1 MIRSYKEEQ
10 ELKEKILEL
19 RKKNYPYDKI
29 AMELGTNESRVKLII
44 GLLVEEGKLDS
55 LATNLY
61 KKETEEKLKQILSM
75 AKAKRN
81 VSEISS
87 SLGISVDRT
96 YLYLD
101 RLVEEG
107 RLSIAEVYQCADEEI
122 EKRVIELRKAGL
134 GQREIMKEMKIT
146 KQDTLRRILD
156 KLFSEGKIDSYKK
169 VDKTKKRIV
178 ELLKYG
184 YNAEEI
190 SRQLVKDEQN
200 IRSLMAELIRDGVI
214 TQDEITQA
222 REAKKEK
229 INQQIDDLANNV
241 LEMTPEEF
249 MKMRATSFGGRGRPS
264 YALTKNFAGVYILFN
279 QSKNM
284 YYVGQGKQVLN
295 RVNAHFTGKGNGD
308 VYADYKYGDSFTIKM
323 IALENSGFDTLN
335 ELERHTI
342 ARYNAFSK
350 GYNKTRGN
358 RN

>member
-190 SRQLVKDEQN
+190 SRQLVKDKQN
-200 IRSLMAELIRDGVI
+200 IRSLMAELIRDGVV

-222 REAKKEK
+222 REAKKEE
-229 INQQIDDLANNV
+229 IIELI
-241 LEMTPEEF
+241 
-249 MKMRATSFGGRGRPS
+249 R
-264 YALTKNFAGVYILFN
+264 
-279 QSKNM
+279 
-284 YYVGQGKQVLN
+284 QGKGRREIIQKIGIKYKDLGDFLREIIESGELKKNKESSKVN
-295 RVNAHFTGKGNGD
+295 RRDLIEQDDG
-308 VYADYKYGDSFTIKM
+308 
-323 IALENSGFDTLN
+323 
-335 ELERHTI
+335 R
-342 ARYNAFSK
+342 
-350 GYNKTRGN
+350 
-358 RN
+358 

>member
-29 AMELGTNESRVKLII
+29 AMELGTNESRVKLLI

-222 REAKKEK
+222 REAKKEE
-229 INQQIDDLANNV
+229 IIELI
-241 LEMTPEEF
+241 
-249 MKMRATSFGGRGRPS
+249 R
-264 YALTKNFAGVYILFN
+264 
-279 QSKNM
+279 
-284 YYVGQGKQVLN
+284 QGKGRREIIQKIGIKYKDLGDFLREIIESGELKKNKESSKVN
-295 RVNAHFTGKGNGD
+295 RRDLIEQDDG
-308 VYADYKYGDSFTIKM
+308 
-323 IALENSGFDTLN
+323 
-335 ELERHTI
+335 R
-342 ARYNAFSK
+342 
-350 GYNKTRGN
+350 
-358 RN
+358 

>member
-81 VSEISS
+81 VSDISS

-96 YLYLD
+96 YLYVD

-200 IRSLMAELIRDGVI
+200 IRSLMAELIRDGVV

-222 REAKKEK
+222 REAKKEE
-229 INQQIDDLANNV
+229 IIELI
-241 LEMTPEEF
+241 
-249 MKMRATSFGGRGRPS
+249 R
-264 YALTKNFAGVYILFN
+264 
-279 QSKNM
+279 
-284 YYVGQGKQVLN
+284 QGKGRREIIQKIGIKYKDLGDFLREIIESGELKKNKESSKVN
-295 RVNAHFTGKGNGD
+295 RRDLIEQDDG
-308 VYADYKYGDSFTIKM
+308 
-323 IALENSGFDTLN
+323 
-335 ELERHTI
+335 R
-342 ARYNAFSK
+342 
-350 GYNKTRGN
+350 
-358 RN
+358 

>member
-29 AMELGTNESRVKLII
+29 AMELGTNENRVKLII
-44 GLLVEEGKLDS
+44 GLLVEEGRLDS

-87 SLGISVDRT
+87 SLGISVDRI

-122 EKRVIELRKAGL
+122 EKRVIELRKAVL

-156 KLFSEGKIDSYKK
+156 KLSSEGKIDSYKK

-214 TQDEITQA
+214 TQYEITQA
-222 REAKKEK
+222 REAKKEE
-229 INQQIDDLANNV
+229 IIELI
-241 LEMTPEEF
+241 
-249 MKMRATSFGGRGRPS
+249 R
-264 YALTKNFAGVYILFN
+264 
-279 QSKNM
+279 
-284 YYVGQGKQVLN
+284 QGKGRREIIQEIGIKYKDLGDFLREIIESGGLKKNKESSKVN
-295 RVNAHFTGKGNGD
+295 RRDLIEQDDG
-308 VYADYKYGDSFTIKM
+308 
-323 IALENSGFDTLN
+323 
-335 ELERHTI
+335 R
-342 ARYNAFSK
+342 
-350 GYNKTRGN
+350 
-358 RN
+358 

>member
-29 AMELGTNESRVKLII
+29 AMELGTNESRVKLLI

-200 IRSLMAELIRDGVI
+200 IRSLMAELIRDGVV

-222 REAKKEK
+222 REAKKEE
-229 INQQIDDLANNV
+229 IIELI
-241 LEMTPEEF
+241 
-249 MKMRATSFGGRGRPS
+249 R
-264 YALTKNFAGVYILFN
+264 
-279 QSKNM
+279 
-284 YYVGQGKQVLN
+284 QGKGRREIIQKIGIKYKDLGDFLREIIESGELKKNKESSKVN
-295 RVNAHFTGKGNGD
+295 RRDLIEQDDG
-308 VYADYKYGDSFTIKM
+308 
-323 IALENSGFDTLN
+323 
-335 ELERHTI
+335 R
-342 ARYNAFSK
+342 
-350 GYNKTRGN
+350 
-358 RN
+358 

>member
-222 REAKKEK
+222 REAKKEE
-229 INQQIDDLANNV
+229 IIELI
-241 LEMTPEEF
+241 
-249 MKMRATSFGGRGRPS
+249 RR
-264 YALTKNFAGVYILFN
+264 
-279 QSKNM
+279 
-284 YYVGQGKQVLN
+284 
-295 RVNAHFTGKGNGD
+295 GKGRREIIQEIGIKYKDLGD
-308 VYADYKYGDSFTIKM
+308 FLREIIESGELKKNKESSK
-323 IALENSGFDTLN
+323 ENRRDLIEQDDG
-335 ELERHTI
+335 R
-342 ARYNAFSK
+342 
-350 GYNKTRGN
+350 
-358 RN
+358 

>member
-29 AMELGTNESRVKLII
+29 AMELGTNENRVKLII

-107 RLSIAEVYQCADEEI
+107 RLSIAEVYQCADEKI

-222 REAKKEK
+222 REAKKEE
-229 INQQIDDLANNV
+229 IIELI
-241 LEMTPEEF
+241 
-249 MKMRATSFGGRGRPS
+249 R
-264 YALTKNFAGVYILFN
+264 
-279 QSKNM
+279 
-284 YYVGQGKQVLN
+284 QGKWRREIIQKIGIKYKDLGDFLREIIESGELKKNKESSKVN
-295 RVNAHFTGKGNGD
+295 RRDLIEQDDG
-308 VYADYKYGDSFTIKM
+308 
-323 IALENSGFDTLN
+323 
-335 ELERHTI
+335 R
-342 ARYNAFSK
+342 
-350 GYNKTRGN
+350 
-358 RN
+358 

>member
-101 RLVEEG
+101 RLVEKG

-229 INQQIDDLANNV
+229 IIELI
-241 LEMTPEEF
+241 
-249 MKMRATSFGGRGRPS
+249 R
-264 YALTKNFAGVYILFN
+264 
-279 QSKNM
+279 
-284 YYVGQGKQVLN
+284 QGKGRREIIQEIGIKYKDLGDFLREIIESGELKKNKESSKVN
-295 RVNAHFTGKGNGD
+295 RRDLIEQDDG
-308 VYADYKYGDSFTIKM
+308 
-323 IALENSGFDTLN
+323 
-335 ELERHTI
+335 R
-342 ARYNAFSK
+342 
-350 GYNKTRGN
+350 
-358 RN
+358 

>member
-169 VDKTKKRIV
+169 VDNTKKRIV

-229 INQQIDDLANNV
+229 IIELI
-241 LEMTPEEF
+241 
-249 MKMRATSFGGRGRPS
+249 R
-264 YALTKNFAGVYILFN
+264 
-279 QSKNM
+279 
-284 YYVGQGKQVLN
+284 QGKGRREIIQKIGIKYKDLGDFLREIIESGELKKNKESSKVN
-295 RVNAHFTGKGNGD
+295 RRDLIEQDDG
-308 VYADYKYGDSFTIKM
+308 
-323 IALENSGFDTLN
+323 
-335 ELERHTI
+335 R
-342 ARYNAFSK
+342 
-350 GYNKTRGN
+350 
-358 RN
+358 

>member
-222 REAKKEK
+222 REAKKEEIIELIRQEK
-229 INQQIDDLANNV
+229 GRREIIQEIGIKYKDLGDFLREIIESGELKKNKESSKENRRDLIEQDD
-241 LEMTPEEF
+241 
-249 MKMRATSFGGRGRPS
+249 GR
-264 YALTKNFAGVYILFN
+264 
-279 QSKNM
+279 
-284 YYVGQGKQVLN
+284 
-295 RVNAHFTGKGNGD
+295 
-308 VYADYKYGDSFTIKM
+308 
-323 IALENSGFDTLN
+323 
-335 ELERHTI
+335 
-342 ARYNAFSK
+342 
-350 GYNKTRGN
+350 
-358 RN
+358 

>member
-107 RLSIAEVYQCADEEI
+107 RVSIAEVYQCADEEI

-200 IRSLMAELIRDGVI
+200 IRSLMAELIRDGVV

-222 REAKKEK
+222 REAKKEE
-229 INQQIDDLANNV
+229 IIELI
-241 LEMTPEEF
+241 
-249 MKMRATSFGGRGRPS
+249 R
-264 YALTKNFAGVYILFN
+264 
-279 QSKNM
+279 
-284 YYVGQGKQVLN
+284 QGKGRREIIQKIGIKYKDLGDFLREIIESGELKKNKESSKVN
-295 RVNAHFTGKGNGD
+295 RRDLIEQDDG
-308 VYADYKYGDSFTIKM
+308 
-323 IALENSGFDTLN
+323 
-335 ELERHTI
+335 R
-342 ARYNAFSK
+342 
-350 GYNKTRGN
+350 
-358 RN
+358 

>member
-87 SLGISVDRT
+87 SLGISVDRI

-156 KLFSEGKIDSYKK
+156 KLSSEGKIDSYKK

-229 INQQIDDLANNV
+229 IIELI
-241 LEMTPEEF
+241 
-249 MKMRATSFGGRGRPS
+249 R
-264 YALTKNFAGVYILFN
+264 
-279 QSKNM
+279 
-284 YYVGQGKQVLN
+284 QGKGRREIIQKIGIKYKDLGDFLREIIESGELKKNKESSKVN
-295 RVNAHFTGKGNGD
+295 RRDLIEQDDG
-308 VYADYKYGDSFTIKM
+308 
-323 IALENSGFDTLN
+323 
-335 ELERHTI
+335 R
-342 ARYNAFSK
+342 
-350 GYNKTRGN
+350 
-358 RN
+358 

>member
-29 AMELGTNESRVKLII
+29 AMELGTNENRVKLII
-44 GLLVEEGKLDS
+44 GLLVEEGRLDS

-87 SLGISVDRT
+87 SLGISVDRI

-222 REAKKEK
+222 REAKKEE
-229 INQQIDDLANNV
+229 IIELI
-241 LEMTPEEF
+241 
-249 MKMRATSFGGRGRPS
+249 R
-264 YALTKNFAGVYILFN
+264 
-279 QSKNM
+279 
-284 YYVGQGKQVLN
+284 QGKGRREIIQEIGIKYKDLGDFLREIIESGELKKNKESSKEN
-295 RVNAHFTGKGNGD
+295 RRDLIEQDDG
-308 VYADYKYGDSFTIKM
+308 
-323 IALENSGFDTLN
+323 
-335 ELERHTI
+335 R
-342 ARYNAFSK
+342 
-350 GYNKTRGN
+350 
-358 RN
+358 

>member
-222 REAKKEK
+222 REAKKEE
-229 INQQIDDLANNV
+229 IIELI
-241 LEMTPEEF
+241 
-249 MKMRATSFGGRGRPS
+249 R
-264 YALTKNFAGVYILFN
+264 
-279 QSKNM
+279 
-284 YYVGQGKQVLN
+284 QGKGRREIIQEIGIKYKDLGDFLREIIESGELKNNKESSKEN
-295 RVNAHFTGKGNGD
+295 RRDLIEQDDG
-308 VYADYKYGDSFTIKM
+308 
-323 IALENSGFDTLN
+323 
-335 ELERHTI
+335 R
-342 ARYNAFSK
+342 
-350 GYNKTRGN
+350 
-358 RN
+358 

>member
-44 GLLVEEGKLDS
+44 GLFVEEGKLDS

-222 REAKKEK
+222 REAKKEE
-229 INQQIDDLANNV
+229 IIELI
-241 LEMTPEEF
+241 
-249 MKMRATSFGGRGRPS
+249 R
-264 YALTKNFAGVYILFN
+264 
-279 QSKNM
+279 
-284 YYVGQGKQVLN
+284 QGKGRREIIQEIGIKYKDLGDFLREIIESGELKKNKESSKEN
-295 RVNAHFTGKGNGD
+295 RRDLIEQDDG
-308 VYADYKYGDSFTIKM
+308 
-323 IALENSGFDTLN
+323 
-335 ELERHTI
+335 R
-342 ARYNAFSK
+342 
-350 GYNKTRGN
+350 
-358 RN
+358 

>member
-29 AMELGTNESRVKLII
+29 AIELGTNENRVKLII
-44 GLLVEEGKLDS
+44 GLLVEEGRLDS

-87 SLGISVDRT
+87 YLGISVDRT

-222 REAKKEK
+222 REAKKEE
-229 INQQIDDLANNV
+229 IIELI
-241 LEMTPEEF
+241 
-249 MKMRATSFGGRGRPS
+249 R
-264 YALTKNFAGVYILFN
+264 
-279 QSKNM
+279 
-284 YYVGQGKQVLN
+284 QGKGRREIIQEIGIKYKDLGDFLREIIESGELKKNKESSKEN
-295 RVNAHFTGKGNGD
+295 RRDLIEQDDG
-308 VYADYKYGDSFTIKM
+308 
-323 IALENSGFDTLN
+323 
-335 ELERHTI
+335 R
-342 ARYNAFSK
+342 
-350 GYNKTRGN
+350 
-358 RN
+358 

>member
-1 MIRSYKEEQ
+1 
-10 ELKEKILEL
+10 
-19 RKKNYPYDKI
+19 
-29 AMELGTNESRVKLII
+29 MELGTNESRVKLII

-200 IRSLMAELIRDGVI
+200 IRSLMAELIRDGVV

-222 REAKKEK
+222 REAKKEE
-229 INQQIDDLANNV
+229 IIELI
-241 LEMTPEEF
+241 
-249 MKMRATSFGGRGRPS
+249 R
-264 YALTKNFAGVYILFN
+264 
-279 QSKNM
+279 
-284 YYVGQGKQVLN
+284 QGKGRREIIQKIGIKYKDLGDFLREIIESGELKKNKESSKVN
-295 RVNAHFTGKGNGD
+295 RRDLIEQDDG
-308 VYADYKYGDSFTIKM
+308 
-323 IALENSGFDTLN
+323 
-335 ELERHTI
+335 R
-342 ARYNAFSK
+342 
-350 GYNKTRGN
+350 
-358 RN
+358 

>member
-29 AMELGTNESRVKLII
+29 AMELGTNESRVKFII

-229 INQQIDDLANNV
+229 IIELI
-241 LEMTPEEF
+241 
-249 MKMRATSFGGRGRPS
+249 R
-264 YALTKNFAGVYILFN
+264 
-279 QSKNM
+279 
-284 YYVGQGKQVLN
+284 QGKGRREIIQKIGIKYKDLGDFLREIIESGELKKNKESSKVN
-295 RVNAHFTGKGNGD
+295 RRDLIEQDDG
-308 VYADYKYGDSFTIKM
+308 
-323 IALENSGFDTLN
+323 
-335 ELERHTI
+335 R
-342 ARYNAFSK
+342 
-350 GYNKTRGN
+350 
-358 RN
+358 

>member
-44 GLLVEEGKLDS
+44 GLLVGEGKLDS
-55 LATNLY
+55 LDTNLY

-222 REAKKEK
+222 REAKKEE
-229 INQQIDDLANNV
+229 IIELI
-241 LEMTPEEF
+241 
-249 MKMRATSFGGRGRPS
+249 R
-264 YALTKNFAGVYILFN
+264 
-279 QSKNM
+279 
-284 YYVGQGKQVLN
+284 QGKGRREIIQEIGIKYKDLGDFLREIIESGELKKNKESSKVN
-295 RVNAHFTGKGNGD
+295 RRDLIEQDDG
-308 VYADYKYGDSFTIKM
+308 
-323 IALENSGFDTLN
+323 
-335 ELERHTI
+335 R
-342 ARYNAFSK
+342 
-350 GYNKTRGN
+350 
-358 RN
+358 

>member
-1 MIRSYKEEQ
+1 MIRNYKEEQ

-61 KKETEEKLKQILSM
+61 KKEAEEKLKQILSM

-96 YLYLD
+96 YLYID

-229 INQQIDDLANNV
+229 IIELI
-241 LEMTPEEF
+241 
-249 MKMRATSFGGRGRPS
+249 R
-264 YALTKNFAGVYILFN
+264 
-279 QSKNM
+279 
-284 YYVGQGKQVLN
+284 QGKGRREIIQEIGIKYKDLGDFLREIIESGELKKNKESSKVN
-295 RVNAHFTGKGNGD
+295 RRDLIEQDDG
-308 VYADYKYGDSFTIKM
+308 
-323 IALENSGFDTLN
+323 
-335 ELERHTI
+335 R
-342 ARYNAFSK
+342 
-350 GYNKTRGN
+350 
-358 RN
+358 

>member
-29 AMELGTNESRVKLII
+29 AMELGTNENRVKLII

-55 LATNLY
+55 LDTNLY

-87 SLGISVDRT
+87 SLGISVDRI

-222 REAKKEK
+222 REAKKEE
-229 INQQIDDLANNV
+229 IIELI
-241 LEMTPEEF
+241 
-249 MKMRATSFGGRGRPS
+249 R
-264 YALTKNFAGVYILFN
+264 
-279 QSKNM
+279 
-284 YYVGQGKQVLN
+284 QGKGRREIIQEIGIKYKDLGDFLREIIVSGELKKNKESSKVN
-295 RVNAHFTGKGNGD
+295 RRDLIEQDDG
-308 VYADYKYGDSFTIKM
+308 
-323 IALENSGFDTLN
+323 
-335 ELERHTI
+335 R
-342 ARYNAFSK
+342 
-350 GYNKTRGN
+350 
-358 RN
+358 

>member
-29 AMELGTNESRVKLII
+29 AMELGTNENRVKLII

-107 RLSIAEVYQCADEEI
+107 RLSIAEVYQCADEKI

-222 REAKKEK
+222 REAKKEE
-229 INQQIDDLANNV
+229 IIELI
-241 LEMTPEEF
+241 
-249 MKMRATSFGGRGRPS
+249 RR
-264 YALTKNFAGVYILFN
+264 
-279 QSKNM
+279 
-284 YYVGQGKQVLN
+284 
-295 RVNAHFTGKGNGD
+295 GKGRREIIQKIGIKYKDLGD
-308 VYADYKYGDSFTIKM
+308 FLREI
-323 IALENSGFDTLN
+323 IESG
-335 ELERHTI
+335 ELKKNKES
-342 ARYNAFSK
+342 SK
-350 GYNKTRGN
+350 VN
-358 RN
+358 RRDLIEQDDGR

>member
-200 IRSLMAELIRDGVI
+200 IRSLMAELIRDGVV

-222 REAKKEK
+222 REAKKEE
-229 INQQIDDLANNV
+229 IIELI
-241 LEMTPEEF
+241 
-249 MKMRATSFGGRGRPS
+249 R
-264 YALTKNFAGVYILFN
+264 
-279 QSKNM
+279 
-284 YYVGQGKQVLN
+284 QGKGRREIIQKIGIKYKDLGDFLREIIESGELKKNKESSKEN
-295 RVNAHFTGKGNGD
+295 RRDLIEQDDG
-308 VYADYKYGDSFTIKM
+308 
-323 IALENSGFDTLN
+323 
-335 ELERHTI
+335 R
-342 ARYNAFSK
+342 
-350 GYNKTRGN
+350 
-358 RN
+358 

>member
-169 VDKTKKRIV
+169 VDKTKK
-178 ELLKYG
+178 EY
-184 YNAEEI
+184 
-190 SRQLVKDEQN
+190 Q
-200 IRSLMAELIRDGVI
+200 
-214 TQDEITQA
+214 
-222 REAKKEK
+222 KENTK
-229 INQQIDDLANNV
+229 QTVDDII
-241 LEMTPEEF
+241 
-249 MKMRATSFGGRGRPS
+249 KATNDKLNS
-264 YALTKNFAGVYILFN
+264 YFESKEDIKN
-279 QSKNM
+279 
-284 YYVGQGKQVLN
+284 
-295 RVNAHFTGKGNGD
+295 KGNL
-308 VYADYKYGDSFTIKM
+308 YKKLITF
-323 IALENSGFDTLN
+323 SGICIGIIL
-335 ELERHTI
+335 I
-342 ARYNAFSK
+342 
-350 GYNKTRGN
+350 
-358 RN
+358 

>member
-29 AMELGTNESRVKLII
+29 AMELGTNENRVKLII

-222 REAKKEK
+222 RKAKKEE
-229 INQQIDDLANNV
+229 IIELI
-241 LEMTPEEF
+241 
-249 MKMRATSFGGRGRPS
+249 R
-264 YALTKNFAGVYILFN
+264 
-279 QSKNM
+279 
-284 YYVGQGKQVLN
+284 QGKGRREIIQEIGIKYKDLGDFLREIIESGELKKNKESSKVN
-295 RVNAHFTGKGNGD
+295 RKDLIEQDDG
-308 VYADYKYGDSFTIKM
+308 
-323 IALENSGFDTLN
+323 
-335 ELERHTI
+335 R
-342 ARYNAFSK
+342 
-350 GYNKTRGN
+350 
-358 RN
+358 

>member
-29 AMELGTNESRVKLII
+29 AMELGTNENRVKLII

-222 REAKKEK
+222 REAKKEE
-229 INQQIDDLANNV
+229 IIELI
-241 LEMTPEEF
+241 
-249 MKMRATSFGGRGRPS
+249 R
-264 YALTKNFAGVYILFN
+264 
-279 QSKNM
+279 
-284 YYVGQGKQVLN
+284 QGKGRREIIQEIGIKYKDLGDFLREIIESGELKKNKESSKVN
-295 RVNAHFTGKGNGD
+295 RRDLIEQDDG
-308 VYADYKYGDSFTIKM
+308 
-323 IALENSGFDTLN
+323 
-335 ELERHTI
+335 R
-342 ARYNAFSK
+342 
-350 GYNKTRGN
+350 
-358 RN
+358 

>member
-156 KLFSEGKIDSYKK
+156 KLSSEGKIDSYKK

-222 REAKKEK
+222 REAKKEE
-229 INQQIDDLANNV
+229 IIELI
-241 LEMTPEEF
+241 
-249 MKMRATSFGGRGRPS
+249 RR
-264 YALTKNFAGVYILFN
+264 
-279 QSKNM
+279 
-284 YYVGQGKQVLN
+284 
-295 RVNAHFTGKGNGD
+295 GKGRREIIQEIGIKYKDLGD
-308 VYADYKYGDSFTIKM
+308 FLREI
-323 IALENSGFDTLN
+323 IESG
-335 ELERHTI
+335 ELKKNKES
-342 ARYNAFSK
+342 SK
-350 GYNKTRGN
+350 VN
-358 RN
+358 RRDLIEQDDGR

>member
-214 TQDEITQA
+214 TQDENTQA
-222 REAKKEK
+222 REAKKEE
-229 INQQIDDLANNV
+229 IIELI
-241 LEMTPEEF
+241 
-249 MKMRATSFGGRGRPS
+249 R
-264 YALTKNFAGVYILFN
+264 
-279 QSKNM
+279 
-284 YYVGQGKQVLN
+284 QGKGRREIIQEIGIKYKDLGDFLREIIESGELKKNKESSKEN
-295 RVNAHFTGKGNGD
+295 RRDLIEQDDG
-308 VYADYKYGDSFTIKM
+308 
-323 IALENSGFDTLN
+323 
-335 ELERHTI
+335 R
-342 ARYNAFSK
+342 
-350 GYNKTRGN
+350 
-358 RN
+358 

>member
-44 GLLVEEGKLDS
+44 GLLVGEGKLDS
-55 LATNLY
+55 LDTNLY

-122 EKRVIELRKAGL
+122 EKRVIELREAGL

-146 KQDTLRRILD
+146 KQDTLIRILD
-156 KLFSEGKIDSYKK
+156 KLSSDGKIDSYKK

-222 REAKKEK
+222 REAKKEE
-229 INQQIDDLANNV
+229 IIELI
-241 LEMTPEEF
+241 
-249 MKMRATSFGGRGRPS
+249 R
-264 YALTKNFAGVYILFN
+264 
-279 QSKNM
+279 
-284 YYVGQGKQVLN
+284 QGKGRREIIQEIGIKYKDLGDFLREIIESGELKKNKESSKEN
-295 RVNAHFTGKGNGD
+295 RRDLIEQDDG
-308 VYADYKYGDSFTIKM
+308 
-323 IALENSGFDTLN
+323 
-335 ELERHTI
+335 R
-342 ARYNAFSK
+342 
-350 GYNKTRGN
+350 
-358 RN
+358 

>member
-61 KKETEEKLKQILSM
+61 KKDTEEKLKQILSM

-96 YLYLD
+96 YLYVD

-156 KLFSEGKIDSYKK
+156 KLSSEGKIDSYKK

-200 IRSLMAELIRDGVI
+200 IRSLMAELIRDGVV

-222 REAKKEK
+222 REAKKEE
-229 INQQIDDLANNV
+229 IIELI
-241 LEMTPEEF
+241 
-249 MKMRATSFGGRGRPS
+249 R
-264 YALTKNFAGVYILFN
+264 
-279 QSKNM
+279 
-284 YYVGQGKQVLN
+284 QGKGRREIIQKIGIKYKDLGDFLREIIESGELKKNKESSKVN
-295 RVNAHFTGKGNGD
+295 RRDLIEQDDG
-308 VYADYKYGDSFTIKM
+308 
-323 IALENSGFDTLN
+323 
-335 ELERHTI
+335 R
-342 ARYNAFSK
+342 
-350 GYNKTRGN
+350 
-358 RN
+358 